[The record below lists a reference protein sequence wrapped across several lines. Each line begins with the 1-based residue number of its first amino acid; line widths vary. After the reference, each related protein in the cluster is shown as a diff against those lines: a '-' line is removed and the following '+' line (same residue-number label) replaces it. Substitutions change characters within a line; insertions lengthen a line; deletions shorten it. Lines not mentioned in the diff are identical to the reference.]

1 MIPCV
6 TNVPCPSDQTSVQA
20 IRTSTVSMVGL
31 ALSYYSEQQLIAILG
46 RNRNTA
52 AQTNYDDL
60 VWFWAKGLFVSDSAG
75 ENPAYDPQG
84 RYGMPPWAQSQQSM
98 CICIFDRK
106 FAHIY
111 FPSKVYTFT
120 AEPAVHA
127 AEPAVHATEP
137 AVHAT
142 EPAVCCFA
150 RVVYRE
156 RRLEREI
163 AFSNVLDRDLTAERL
178 LFRGVRERTQQAGF
192 APLTPPRRTAGP
204 VSINVA
210 RKLIF
215 RKFSISLA
223 WLATLRLLS
232 FQSGVNLDTFAILN
246 RHYESGCVDLYDKY
260 TQSELERRNS
270 VRRSDGWCLA

>member
-1 MIPCV
+1 MPTAGSQVWMIPCV

-137 AVHAT
+137 AV
-142 EPAVCCFA
+142 CCFA

-246 RHYESGCVDLYDKY
+246 RHYESG
-260 TQSELERRNS
+260 
-270 VRRSDGWCLA
+270 